1 MKEKEKEKEC
11 YLLFKNSKKQNV
23 LIKFNTVKSAVN
35 FGKRNHKQFKVYDYS
50 LSKILIK
57 G

>member
-1 MKEKEKEKEC
+1 MKEKEKEC